1 MNPSTIGV
9 FNLALAFL
17 GGEQLSSVQA
27 PWEDSALGRLCAGNF
42 GMVLDEALESHPW
55 SFARAR
61 AVLARV
67 SDPGRFDSLEP
78 SGFGL
83 EVPRQPAAPRIRVQ
97 GYALAAD
104 CLRPVG
110 LAGGWPYVLEGRELL
125 TEADPAELHYIRRVE
140 DPGLWPPA
148 FRVALAWGLA
158 AVLATARVNDPQ
170 KQQLCLQ
177 RYHLALNEA
186 MARDNQGQCPWTQQ
200 SRWAEERY
208 GLK

>member
-1 MNPSTIGV
+1 MNPSTLGV
-9 FNLALAFL
+9 LNLALAFL

-55 SFARAR
+55 SFTRSR
-61 AVLARV
+61 KVLARR
-67 SDPGRFDSLEP
+67 GRF
-78 SGFGL
+78 
-83 EVPRQPAAPRIRVQ
+83 A
-97 GYALAAD
+97 YALPAD

-148 FRVALAWGLA
+148 FRIALAWGLA

-177 RYHLALNEA
+177 RYHLALSEA

-200 SRWAEERY
+200 SLWAEERH